1 MVTAKNSTK
10 TASTENT
17 NNTTSAK
24 KAVVT
29 TGVNHSS
36 NSGKDTGHGQ
46 GKGEGH
52 GMPQTG
58 EAVATSLVV
67 AGVILLAAAGAVTLR
82 KRN

>member
-17 NNTTSAK
+17 NNTTSTK
-24 KAVVT
+24 KGVVA
-29 TGVNHSS
+29 GVANHSS
-36 NSGKDTGHGQ
+36 NSGKGTGHGQ
-46 GKGEGH
+46 GEGH

-58 EAVATSLVV
+58 EAVATSLIA
-67 AGVILLAAAGAVTLR
+67 AGVVLLAAAGAITLR

>member
-17 NNTTSAK
+17 NNTTSTK

-29 TGVNHSS
+29 GVNHGS
-36 NSGKDTGHGQ
+36 NSGKGTGHGQ

>member
-17 NNTTSAK
+17 NNTTSTK

-29 TGVNHSS
+29 GANHSS
-36 NSGKDTGHGQ
+36 NSGKGTGHGQ
-46 GKGEGH
+46 GEGH

-58 EAVATSLVV
+58 EAVATSLIA
-67 AGVILLAAAGAVTLR
+67 AGVVLLAAAGAITLR